1 MEKIRLGVIGIGNQ
15 GSNYLKAA
23 SNGGFPEAEIT
34 AVADVNPE
42 RFETAKKYF
51 SGIACFGSADEL
63 ISSGLCDAV
72 VIATPHYFHPVYAV
86 SAMKAGLHVLSEK
99 PAGVYTKQVREA
111 IEFSKNVGLT
121 YAMMFNQRPT
131 GAYRKIRELV
141 QSGEY
146 GELRRVSWIIT
157 DWFRTQQYYDS
168 GSWRATWAGEGG
180 GVMLNQ
186 CPHQLDLW
194 QWICGMPNKI
204 RAFCHEGK
212 WHNIEVEDD
221 VTIYAEYPNGATG
234 TFITTTG
241 DCPGSNRL
249 EITLE
254 RARITH
260 EYDFE
265 NKRFVARLCELEMPT
280 REFSDTADSGFAKP
294 SYEWHNIDIPETGA
308 GVERVVNAFCAHILR
323 GEPLIAEGYEGINGL
338 TISNAAFLSSW
349 LDKTVEIPFD
359 EDLFLELLN
368 KKIENSTFN
377 KVTREQICED
387 MDSTYGSDVKK

>member
-1 MEKIRLGVIGIGNQ
+1 MEKVRLGIIGIGNQ
-15 GSNYLKAA
+15 GSNYLRAA
-23 SNGGFPEAEIT
+23 ADGGFPEIEIT
-34 AVADVNPE
+34 AVADVNSE
-42 RFETAKKYF
+42 RFAPALTVLPGIKCFNTAE
-51 SGIACFGSADEL
+51 EL

-72 VIATPHYFHPVYAV
+72 VIATPHYFHPVYATA
-86 SAMKAGLHVLSEK
+86 AMKAGLHVLSEK
-99 PAGVYTKQVREA
+99 PAGVYTKQVRET
-111 IEFSKNVGLT
+111 IEFSKTVNLT

-131 GAYRKIRELV
+131 GAYGKIREIV

-146 GELRRVSWIIT
+146 GGLRRVSWIIT
-157 DWFRTQQYYDS
+157 DWFRTQRYYDS

-212 WHNIEVEDD
+212 WHDIEVEDD

-241 DCPGSNRL
+241 DYPGSNRL
-249 EITLE
+249 EITLD
-254 RARITH
+254 RARIIH
-260 EYDFE
+260 EYDALQKKFI
-265 NKRFVARLCELEMPT
+265 ARICELEMPS
-280 REFSDTADSGFAKP
+280 REFSDTADNGFAKP
-294 SYEWHNIDIPETGA
+294 RTEWRDIEIPETGA
-308 GVERVVNAFCAHILR
+308 NVEKVVNAFAAHILR
-323 GEPLIAEGYEGINGL
+323 NEPLIAEGYEGINGL

-359 EDLFLELLN
+359 EELYLELLN
-368 KKIENSTFN
+368 RKIENSSYK
-377 KVTREQICED
+377 KVTREQICTD
-387 MDSTYGSDVKK
+387 MNSTYGSQA

>member
-1 MEKIRLGVIGIGNQ
+1 MDKLRLGIIGIGNQ
-15 GSNYLKAA
+15 GSNYLRA
-23 SNGGFPEAEIT
+23 SANGGFTEAVVT
-34 AVADVNPE
+34 AAADINPA
-42 RFETAKKYF
+42 RFEAAEKILPGTV
-51 SGIACFGSADEL
+51 CFGSAQEL
-63 ISSGLCDAV
+63 IDSGLCDAV
-72 VIATPHYFHPVYAV
+72 VVATPHYFHPEYAID
-86 SAMKAGLHVLSEK
+86 AMKAGLHVLSEK

-111 IEFSKNVGLT
+111 IEFSEKTGLT

-131 GAYRKIRELV
+131 GAYKAIRDLV
-141 QSGEY
+141 QSGKY

-194 QWICGMPNKI
+194 QWICGMPDKI

-212 WHNIEVEDD
+212 WHSIEVEDD

-249 EITLE
+249 EITLDK
-254 RARITH
+254 ARITH
-260 EYDFE
+260 EYDAVQ
-265 NKRFVARLCELEMPT
+265 KKFVAKLCELEMPS
-280 REFSDTADSGFAKP
+280 REFSDTAPGGFDKP
-294 SYEWHNIDIPETGA
+294 KYEWQDIEVPETGA
-308 GVERVVNAFCAHILR
+308 NVEKVVNAFAAHILR
-323 GEPLIAEGYEGINGL
+323 GEPLIAEGREGINGL

-359 EDLFLELLN
+359 EDLYLELLN
-368 KKIENSTFN
+368 KKIENSSFR
-377 KVTREQICED
+377 KVTREQICDD
-387 MDSTYGSDVKK
+387 MNATYGSQAR